1 MAGLKDCHASACVTL
16 WRPGFREV
24 SSKTA
29 LESAGLQ
36 QSASSV
42 TSPARLA
49 VIIFFVIIFLSLF
62 FHTILTSNSGF
73 YFRFVFVEWLC
84 LLRFV
89 FPLKHHNE
97 RRVRKSVTLCFQFSS
112 KPTTAAVQ
120 MINIKWERY
129 LILNTGVCVKFIVPL
144 STCMLYKQLVFVY
157 RAHYMY
163 YLFYMVFKG
172 SESF

>member
-1 MAGLKDCHASACVTL
+1 M
-16 WRPGFREV
+16 
-24 SSKTA
+24 
-29 LESAGLQ
+29 
-36 QSASSV
+36 
-42 TSPARLA
+42 
-49 VIIFFVIIFLSLF
+49 
-62 FHTILTSNSGF
+62 
-73 YFRFVFVEWLC
+73 EWLC
-84 LLRFV
+84 SLRFV

-112 KPTTAAVQ
+112 KPTTADVQ
-120 MINIKWERY
+120 MIDIKCERY
-129 LILNTGVCVKFIVPL
+129 LILNTGMCVKIIVPL